1 MSVNKVILLGY
12 VGADPKIQSLND
24 GTKYAK
30 LSLATSERG
39 FTTASGTQI
48 PDRTEWHNIVA
59 WRGLANL
66 VEARIKKGSR
76 IYVEGKLKTRS
87 YDDNNKVRH
96 YITEVHV
103 DKIEMLGSKSSGN
116 TDSSQSNVVSDSQ
129 NIFDEASQQCA
140 NNEVDNYINF

>member
-39 FTTASGTQI
+39 FTTSSGTQV

-129 NIFDEASQQCA
+129 NVFDETSQQGA